1 MIFKKDD
8 SDDNIQVARD
18 RKKGFKK
25 SAKFLKELKIKQRLH
40 GLIIKNVV
48 SNMQLVGIFGDC

>member
-1 MIFKKDD
+1 MVTTY
-8 SDDNIQVARD
+8 SVERD